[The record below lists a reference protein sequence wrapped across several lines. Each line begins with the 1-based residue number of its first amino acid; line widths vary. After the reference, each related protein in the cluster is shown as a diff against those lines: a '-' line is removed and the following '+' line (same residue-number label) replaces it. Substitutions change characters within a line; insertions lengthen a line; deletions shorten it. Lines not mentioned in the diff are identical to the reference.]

1 MRRMIYYLLVLCT
14 FLFMAFYSILVIRN
28 AGIRIQEFSKYEQ
41 ELGIIDHVDRSIDK
55 R

>member
-1 MRRMIYYLLVLCT
+1 MTRIVYYLLVLCT
-14 FLFMAFYSILVIRN
+14 FLFLAFYSVLVVRN

-41 ELGIIDHVDRSIDK
+41 ELGVIKHVDRSIDK